1 MAEPGPD
8 TSAASPAAFHY
19 GPGHVIMHGNAAL
32 LERYG
37 RAAISQPARE
47 AMLDLPPTAFALL
60 DRVLAEGRPLAI
72 AVALV
77 DGPRRLVVVPRRDP
91 ESGQVYGVTTH
102 LAPPRPA

>member
-1 MAEPGPD
+1 MAEPRPG
-8 TSAASPAAFHY
+8 TAAASPAAFHY
-19 GPGHVIMHGNAAL
+19 GPGHVIMHGNAAF